1 VAKLSYSVKKRVE
14 KKYGKFFFLLGLFT
28 FLFFVVGFLS
38 LKPPEFDDCSKLSS
52 AECLC
57 PKDKTNIAKKNII
70 LVDTTDAVRGGKFD
84 DVEQLIK
91 VFAQESKPLL
101 TWIADAKRVDQTAIY
116 LLSDKAPADM
126 RPIASFC
133 SLPPDIA
140 LFASDLTAKQIR
152 VLESKATEKLKYAFT
167 ELTKSA
173 NATSSPIIEALSLIT
188 SNASYWNPGSNL
200 ILVSDMIQNSSECG
214 WFESMT
220 AAPSFKTI
228 SSSCKRRVDQFV
240 ENVMPNKVHPFKTSI
255 AICTLPRSTIKP
267 GLNEFWRTLVQDGL
281 KYDYIATCDPI
292 QIKSR
297 YRDLN

>member
-1 VAKLSYSVKKRVE
+1 MAKLSYSIKKKVE

-57 PKDKTNIAKKNII
+57 PKDKSNIAKKNII

-91 VFAQESKPLL
+91 VFAQESKPLFA
-101 TWIADAKRVDQTAIY
+101 WIADAKRVDQTAIY

-133 SLPPDIA
+133 SLPPEVA

-152 VLESKATEKLKYAFT
+152 ELESKANEKLKLAFT
-167 ELTKSA
+167 ELTKST
-173 NATSSPIIEALSLIT
+173 NATSSPIIEAISLIT
-188 SNASYWNPGSNL
+188 SNATYWNPGSNL

-214 WFESMT
+214 WFENMNT
-220 AAPSFKTI
+220 APSFTSI

-240 ENVMPNKVHPFKTSI
+240 ENVLPNKVHPFKTSI
-255 AICTLPRSTIKP
+255 AICTLPRLTIKP
-267 GLNEFWRTLVQDGL
+267 GLNEFWHRLVQDGL
-281 KYDYIATCDPI
+281 KYDYISTCDPL

-297 YRDLN
+297 YKDLN